1 MVVQK
6 AGAKQVGGGLKRGA
20 HGSFFERLQAVSDL
34 HYDDSADDAA
44 YQVVLDEIGECE
56 RLVRAYESANGYH
69 SAEVRSAIG
78 EWARAFLEDL
88 GATRDQ
94 LRDGHDVV
102 VQARGAMRQARDLFK
117 ANVSGEL
124 LTGGE
129 RGWRIATD
137 GAGAVALCA
146 IPVVGA
152 VAMVAS
158 ELYWSSLEKER
169 HREREEYCQN
179 VLEQMNASLNEGAGR
194 MQGVI
199 DKGGEAND
207 SRISTKHP
215 AAPPLPGVVDPN
227 LMAGAGGPGGGSGAG
242 GAYGSGAGGL
252 GGDGSTGLGG
262 DGSTGPGGDGSA
274 GGVVLAGRDWAS
286 EGFARPG
293 AVQDPPPYARL
304 SDVDGV
310 GLVGRPVNQ
319 TVTPNGL
326 VGGYAPPSAVHAS
339 DPRWDPSY
347 RIPQDALS
355 AGRAAS
361 SGALGALAGGAAVSA
376 RSLLSAAAGAKGTVG
391 LGAAG
396 AAGAKGA
403 AGPGAGGLKGGAA
416 AAGGA
421 GGMMGMGAPVA
432 GAGAGAAGEDKK
444 KRRAGG
450 ATVREEEETGPVW
463 DPAHG
468 PGSADDDIVLV
479 ADWDEW
485 EEE

>member
-1 MVVQK
+1 MRSGFVIPRRGGKVEVFAMGVHK
-6 AGAKQVGGGLKRGA
+6 AGAKHVGGGLKRRA
-20 HGSFFERLQAVSDL
+20 HGSFFERLRAVSDL
-34 HYDDSADDAA
+34 RYDDSADEAA

-69 SAEVRSAIG
+69 SEQVRSAIS
-78 EWARAFLEDL
+78 EWARAFLADL

-102 VQARGAMRQARDLFK
+102 VQARGVMRQARDLFQ
-117 ANVSGEL
+117 ANVSDEL
-124 LTGGE
+124 LTGAE
-129 RGWRIATD
+129 RGWRAAAD
-137 GAGAVALCA
+137 
-146 IPVVGA
+146 VVGA
-152 VAMVAS
+152 VATVVAPLGGALCLLGA
-158 ELYWSSLEKER
+158 ETYFSSLAEER

-179 VLEQMNASLNEGAGR
+179 VIEQMNASLNEGAGR

-215 AAPPLPGVVDPN
+215 AAAPLPQIVDPN
-227 LMAGAGGPGGGSGAG
+227 LGGPGGAGSGAG
-242 GAYGSGAGGL
+242 APGGADGSGGGL
-252 GGDGSTGLGG
+252 GGDGSTGA
-262 DGSTGPGGDGSA
+262 GGDGSA
-274 GGVVLAGRDWAS
+274 GGGVLAGRDWAS

-347 RIPQDALS
+347 RIPHDAIGV
-355 AGRAAS
+355 GRAAS

-376 RSLLSAAAGAKGTVG
+376 
-391 LGAAG
+391 
-396 AAGAKGA
+396 
-403 AGPGAGGLKGGAA
+403 
-416 AAGGA
+416 
-421 GGMMGMGAPVA
+421 
-432 GAGAGAAGEDKK
+432 
-444 KRRAGG
+444 
-450 ATVREEEETGPVW
+450 
-463 DPAHG
+463 
-468 PGSADDDIVLV
+468 
-479 ADWDEW
+479 
-485 EEE
+485 